1 MRAAVIATAIALSLS
16 GCAASVKKGNH
27 EPLSVYA
34 DAKQEIIFSVSGS
47 QWVQSNPEWL
57 KFRAAWLTAMRSEA
71 TRAGI
76 KYSDIGKAKRLAPYP
91 ATVVAVD
98 VSNFR
103 YVSKDERY
111 GLGVMIGNAWVNS
124 KATFSDWQT
133 GEQYAEHTYD
143 TTSSAWEGVFS
154 AMTKEQIQAISKEI
168 ISEIKSA
175 REIASHQTAASIK
188 PIADAPEGK
197 PSKEQQIRELQSETG
212 LSYEEYRRRYNQIMA
227 E

>member
-1 MRAAVIATAIALSLS
+1 MRAAVIATAIAFALS
-16 GCAASVKKGNH
+16 GCAASVKKSNH
-27 EPLSVYA
+27 ETLSVYT

-47 QWVQSNPEWL
+47 EWVESNPEWL

-71 TRAGI
+71 TRVGI

-124 KATFSDWQT
+124 KVTFSDWQT
-133 GEQYAEHTYD
+133 SEQYAARTYD
-143 TTSSAWEGVFS
+143 TSSSAWEGVFS
-154 AMTKEQIQAISKEI
+154 AMTKEQIQAISREI
-168 ISEIKSA
+168 VSEITTASSKKRYQQAPKEAA
-175 REIASHQTAASIK
+175 RQVEMSR
-188 PIADAPEGK
+188 E
-197 PSKEQQIRELQSETG
+197 ERIRALQAEKG
-212 LSYEEYRRRYNQIMA
+212 LPYEEYQRRYRQIMSQ
-227 E
+227 

>member
-16 GCAASVKKGNH
+16 GCAASVKKSNH

-103 YVSKDERY
+103 YVSTDERY

-133 GEQYAEHTYD
+133 GEQYAERTYD
-143 TTSSAWEGVFS
+143 TSSSAWEGVFS
-154 AMTKEQIQAISKEI
+154 AMTKEQIQAISHEI
-168 ISEIKSA
+168 VAEI
-175 REIASHQTAASIK
+175 TAASGK
-188 PIADAPEGK
+188 QRYRQPHDAARQVEM
-197 PSKEQQIRELQSETG
+197 SREERIRALQAEKG
-212 LSYEEYRRRYNQIMA
+212 LSYEEYQRRYRQIMA
-227 E
+227 D